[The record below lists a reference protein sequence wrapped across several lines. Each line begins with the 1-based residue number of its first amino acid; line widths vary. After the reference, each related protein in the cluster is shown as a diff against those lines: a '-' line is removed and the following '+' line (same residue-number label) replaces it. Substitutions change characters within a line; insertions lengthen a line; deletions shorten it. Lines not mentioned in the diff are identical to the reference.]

1 MRVAKQAGSVAF
13 DSLATIADTV
23 ATMLEAGITPTA
35 AWIYIAEAADD
46 PLAERVGRA
55 IERGGTVA
63 GALMDGRDRPPP
75 RVQEARATL
84 AASWW
89 VAVESGAPLASCL
102 RACAESFRGQGD
114 TERDIAVALAGPVL
128 TAKMVSVLPLVGLF
142 FGAVLGF
149 DTFGT
154 LTGNPIGWGLLAG
167 GGLLMVLGAAWNMR
181 LTRSAASAG
190 SSSPVGL
197 ELLAVA
203 LIGGAALPVARGIV
217 ADAVRR
223 FLPGDAAD
231 AGSGVIDHVLE
242 LSVRAGVP
250 AAGLLRSEAD
260 RRRRVQRSAG
270 QAAAASLAVRLML
283 PLGLCVLPSFMLLG
297 VAPLVLVIVSSTFA
311 TL

>member
-1 MRVAKQAGSVAF
+1 MRVERPASP
-13 DSLATIADTV
+13 LAIDGLAMLADTV
-23 ATMLEAGITPTA
+23 ATLLEAGIAPTA
-35 AWIYIAEAADD
+35 AWAYIAETTAD
-46 PLAERVGRA
+46 PLAAKVGGA
-55 IERGGTVA
+55 VARGDTIV
-63 GALMDGRDRPPP
+63 GALMHSRDRPPP
-75 RVQEARATL
+75 RVKEARAAL
-84 AASWW
+84 AAAWW
-89 VAVESGAPLASCL
+89 VAVESGAPLAECL

-128 TAKMVSVLPLVGLF
+128 TAKLVSVLPVVGLL

-154 LTGNPIGWGLLAG
+154 LTGGPVGWALLVG
-167 GGLLMVLGAAWNMR
+167 GGLLMGLGAGWNLQ
-181 LTRSAASAG
+181 LTRRAAS
-190 SSSPVGL
+190 SSSAPAIGF

-203 LIGGAALPVARGIV
+203 LAGGAALPVARELV
-217 ADAVRR
+217 AEAVRR
-223 FLPGDAAD
+223 FSPQHAD
-231 AGSGVIDHVLE
+231 IGEPMIERVLE

-260 RRRRVQRSAG
+260 RRRREQRSAG

-311 TL
+311 SF